1 LHRDI
6 VTLQQ
11 HKVMNA
17 DERSVNGDEEEL
29 SLDTVEVLDVDELC
43 GDASDD
49 AW

>member
-1 LHRDI
+1 
-6 VTLQQ
+6 
-11 HKVMNA
+11 MNA

>member
-1 LHRDI
+1 
-6 VTLQQ
+6 
-11 HKVMNA
+11 MNA

-29 SLDTVEVLDVDELC
+29 SLDTVEALDVDELC